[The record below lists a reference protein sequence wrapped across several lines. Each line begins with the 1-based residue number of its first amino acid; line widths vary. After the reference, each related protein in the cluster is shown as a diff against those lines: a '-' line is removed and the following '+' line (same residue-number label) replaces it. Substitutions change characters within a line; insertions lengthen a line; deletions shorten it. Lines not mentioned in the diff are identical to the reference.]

1 MASGTLFSPVW
12 LQWSTDALDSDGEMG
27 TGARTWRMS
36 CLMQNYEDCKPE
48 ASLGPLWLS
57 NEMLSWRGQSGN
69 YDCAAAMMSLSLSL
83 LGLALSCDK

>member
-36 CLMQNYEDCKPE
+36 CLMQSYEDCKPE

-57 NEMLSWRGQSGN
+57 NEMLSRGQNGN
-69 YDCAAAMMSLSLSL
+69 YDCAAAMMPLSL

>member
-36 CLMQNYEDCKPE
+36 CLMQSYEDCKPE
-48 ASLGPLWLS
+48 IAG
-57 NEMLSWRGQSGN
+57 
-69 YDCAAAMMSLSLSL
+69 AIV
-83 LGLALSCDK
+83 ALERNAFLEGAER